1 MFGSI
6 DEWFYKSLLG
16 INAAAAGFSRIIIK
30 PQPAELTWAKGS
42 YESVH
47 GTISSDWKKEGAVFT
62 LKVAIPVN
70 TTAEIWIPAKEN
82 AQITDGTSRDIR
94 EGGKKI
100 ETLKDIRFLR
110 YEKGYAVVAV
120 GSGEYTFIDTYK

>member
-16 INAAAAGFSRIIIK
+16 INAAAPAFSKIIIK
-30 PQPAELTWAKGS
+30 PQPAELTSAKGS
-42 YESVH
+42 YESVR
-47 GTISSDWKKEGAVFT
+47 GTIVSDWKKEGNSFI
-62 LKVAIPVN
+62 LKVTIPVN

-82 AQITDGTSRDIR
+82 AVITEVSDPETSQ
-94 EGGKKI
+94 GGKVFQAI
-100 ETLKDIRFLR
+100 R

-120 GSGEYTFIDTYK
+120 GSGEYLFKSE